1 MKRKFTSI
9 MLFAALLMGGASTFV
24 SCTDTES
31 DAVYDLNGQ
40 LSKAIEQQRQQ
51 LVDITNRLTTVE
63 GKTTDETLKILIKNT
78 IKENE
83 DAINKSALEYTITQ
97 LLNGNDRL
105 NEAISKSTAVSKLL
119 KEIYG
124 EDGNSG
130 MKKAL
135 SDLETSVK
143 NSTTGWTEK
152 TKALSDS
159 VKWALT
165 LAQADSIRLN
175 ILGDSI
181 YKNAQ
186 DIKDLQGRMTEVEK
200 YKDEIDKINN
210 VTIVGLNNRI
220 GNIESRLTAL
230 EGSKYDDT
238 EIRGLITTLQ
248 GDVTTAQSDASTA
261 LTKANELEGKL
272 TTEISNAKTEVLG
285 QIALTY
291 ATKSEIANMVTKDQ
305 IEDMVTKGDLKDW
318 VTNSEL
324 DTKLAGYAKLED
336 IVDAYTKSEIDTKL
350 SDIEKDYKNLI
361 ATLSDNFN
369 RLVTGVIV
377 QGSESPFYGYVS
389 TPLGESFNVL
399 GAYYGYA
406 DKGFNIN
413 GQSFRNGLLMN
424 TADDNAGIIF
434 VNVNPTGV
442 NPSGIK
448 LTLVDSQGNE
458 APFKLEWANTDRVLT
473 YGGSRAVD
481 VNSNGF
487 YAVKVK
493 LDEDKLN
500 DAKTWT
506 SADANELKDAAKNVL
521 DKLRKPSTNRLNV
534 AEIAKSIENVFNNR
548 LTRYAVK
555 ATWQIKNDK
564 GEWIEKSTVSRLN
577 LGATAIKPLSF
588 EFLNNGENIDLP
600 KIPTLESKGM
610 IIKDFPQWNPIKGD
624 FEDYKYHY
632 TISVPIAKSIKI
644 DGSDL
649 HINASGELV
658 YKDQTKQEVTGVTV
672 TVDDINWEDAKVT
685 YDTEDKTIDI
695 TVSMEKFNKVID
707 DLNAQVENMLGYAN
721 AKIDKYNKFA
731 ETIDKNY
738 ISRVN
743 RYIQRFENLLRKS
756 NSLLQPA
763 LFGVNSSNFWQLA
776 TLPAGANQLKME
788 GGNAETVLV
797 AASYTAELLA
807 PAYKKCITVIEKP
820 AGATVSGDNL
830 GKVLDGNVYKVGFK
844 ANKEGLYGL
853 QYEAVDYSG
862 NNGKTVKKTYYIK
875 VVK

>member
-1 MKRKFTSI
+1 

-51 LVDITNRLTTVE
+51 LIDINSRLETVE
-63 GKTTDETLKILIKNT
+63 GKTTDATLKTLIKNT
-78 IKENE
+78 IIENQQT
-83 DAINKSALEYTITQ
+83 INESALQYTINQ
-97 LLNGNDRL
+97 LLSGNDKL
-105 NEAISKSTAVSKLL
+105 NEAISKSAAVSRLL
-119 KEIYG
+119 NEIYG

-130 MKKAL
+130 LKKAL
-135 SDLETSVK
+135 SDLQTEVK

-181 YKNAQ
+181 YKNAE
-186 DIKDLQGRMTEVEK
+186 DIKDLQGRMTDVEK

-210 VTIVGLNNRI
+210 VTIAGINTSI
-220 GNIESRLTAL
+220 DNIENRLSTL

-238 EIRGLITTLQ
+238 EIRGLITSLQ
-248 GDVTTAQSDASTA
+248 GDVTTAKTTA
-261 LTKANELEGKL
+261 DEALRKANALDTKL
-272 TTEISNAKTEVLG
+272 TTEISNAKTDVLG

-291 ATKSEIANMVTKDQ
+291 ATKSDIANMVTKDQ
-305 IEDMVTKGDLKDW
+305 IEDMVTKGDIVDF
-318 VTNSEL
+318 VTKNEL
-324 DTKLAGYAKLED
+324 DTKLAGYAKLSD
-336 IVDAYTKSEIDTKL
+336 IVDAYSKSEIDSKL
-350 SDIEKDYKNLI
+350 DSIATEYKSLI
-361 ATLSDNFN
+361 AIMSDNFN

-406 DKGFNIN
+406 DNGFTIN
-413 GQSFRNGLLMN
+413 GERWNAGVLLN
-424 TADDNAGIIF
+424 DADDNAGLIF

-442 NPSGIK
+442 NPKGIE

-458 APFKLEWANTDRVLT
+458 APFKLKWANTDRVLT

-481 VNSNGF
+481 INSNGF

-493 LDEDKLN
+493 LDEGKLN
-500 DAKTWT
+500 EAKTWT
-506 SADANELKDAAKNVL
+506 SADASELKDAAKNVL
-521 DKLRKPSTNRLNV
+521 DKLRQPSTNRLNV

-555 ATWQIKNDK
+555 ATWSIKDK
-564 GEWIEKSTVSRLN
+564 DGNWVEKSTVSRLN

-588 EFLNNGENIDLP
+588 EFLKNGVNVDLP

-610 IIKDFPQWNPIKGD
+610 TITDFPQWDPIKGD
-624 FEDYKYHY
+624 FEDYHYTY
-632 TISVPIAKSIKI
+632 TISVPVANSIKI
-644 DGSDL
+644 DGSAL
-649 HINASGELV
+649 NVVNGELV
-658 YKDQTKQEVTGVTV
+658 YKDETKKEITGVTV
-672 TVDDINWEDAKVT
+672 TVGDINWEDAKVT
-685 YDTEDKTIDI
+685 YDTEDKEIDI

-707 DLNAQVENMLGYAN
+707 NLNAQVENMLGYAN

-731 ETIDKNY
+731 TTIDKNY

-776 TLPAGANQLKME
+776 TLPGGANQLKME

-797 AASYTAELLA
+797 AASYTAELLV
-807 PAYKKCITVIEKP
+807 PAYKKCIKVVEKP

-830 GKVLDGNVYKVGFK
+830 GKVLNGNVYKVGFK
-844 ANKEGLYGL
+844 ANKPGLYGI

-862 NNGKTVKKTYYIK
+862 KTVTKTYYIK
-875 VVK
+875 VVE

>member
-51 LVDITNRLTTVE
+51 LTDINSRLETVE
-63 GKTTDETLKILIKNT
+63 GKTTDATLKTLIKNT
-78 IKENE
+78 IVENQQT
-83 DAINKSALEYTITQ
+83 INESALQYTINQ
-97 LLNGNDRL
+97 LLSGNDKL
-105 NEAISKSTAVSKLL
+105 NEAISKSAAVSRLL
-119 KEIYG
+119 NEIYG

-130 MKKAL
+130 LKKAL
-135 SDLETSVK
+135 SDLQTEVK

-181 YKNAQ
+181 YKNAE
-186 DIKDLQGRMTEVEK
+186 DIKNLQGRMTDVEK

-210 VTIVGLNNRI
+210 VTIAGINTSI
-220 GNIESRLTAL
+220 SNIENRLSAL

-238 EIRGLITTLQ
+238 EIRGLITSLQ
-248 GDVTTAQSDASTA
+248 GDVTTAKTTA
-261 LTKANELEGKL
+261 DEALRKANELDTKL
-272 TTEISNAKTEVLG
+272 TTEISNAKTDVLNEV
-285 QIALTY
+285 AAKY
-291 ATKSEIANMVTKDQ
+291 ATKEEI
-305 IEDMVTKGDLKDW
+305 GDL
-318 VTNSEL
+318 VSNQEL
-324 DTKLAGYAKLED
+324 QTKLAGYAKLED
-336 IVDAYTKSEIDTKL
+336 IVDAYSKSEIDTKL
-350 SDIEKDYKNLI
+350 SEIEADYKSLI
-361 ATLSDNFN
+361 AIMSDNFN

-406 DKGFNIN
+406 DNAYSIN
-413 GQSFRNGLLMN
+413 GQTGRTGVLLN
-424 TADDNAGIIF
+424 DADDNAGLIF

-442 NPSGIK
+442 NPEGIK

-481 VNSNGF
+481 INSNGF

-493 LDEDKLN
+493 LDEGKLN
-500 DAKTWT
+500 EAKTWT
-506 SADANELKDAAKNVL
+506 SADASELKAAAKNVL
-521 DKLRKPSTNRLNV
+521 DKLRQPSTNRLNV

-555 ATWQIKNDK
+555 ATWSIKDK
-564 GEWIEKSTVSRLN
+564 DGNWVEKSTVSRLN

-588 EFLNNGENIDLP
+588 EFLKNGVNVDLP

-610 IIKDFPQWNPIKGD
+610 TITDFPQWDPIKGD
-624 FEDYKYHY
+624 FEDYHYTY
-632 TISVPIAKSIKI
+632 TISVPVANSIKI
-644 DGSDL
+644 DGSAL
-649 HINASGELV
+649 NVVNGELV
-658 YKDQTKQEVTGVTV
+658 YKDETKKEITGVTV
-672 TVDDINWEDAKVT
+672 TVGDINWEDAKVT
-685 YDTEDKTIDI
+685 YDTEDKEIDI

-707 DLNAQVENMLGYAN
+707 NLNAQVENMIGYAN

-731 ETIDKNY
+731 TTIDQNY

-776 TLPAGANQLKME
+776 TLPGGANQLKME

-807 PAYKKCITVIEKP
+807 PAYKKCIKVVEKP
-820 AGATVSGDNL
+820 TGATVSGDNL
-830 GKVLDGNVYKVGFK
+830 GKVLNGNVYKVGFK
-844 ANKEGLYGL
+844 ANKPGLYGI
-853 QYEAVDYSG
+853 QYEAVDYS
-862 NNGKTVKKTYYIK
+862 GKTVKKTYYIK
-875 VVK
+875 VVE

>member
-1 MKRKFTSI
+1 

-51 LVDITNRLTTVE
+51 LIDINSRLETVE
-63 GKTTDETLKILIKNT
+63 GKTTDATLKTLIKNT
-78 IKENE
+78 IIENQQT
-83 DAINKSALEYTITQ
+83 INESALQYTINQ
-97 LLNGNDRL
+97 LLNGNDKL
-105 NEAISKSTAVSKLL
+105 NDAISKSAAVSKLL
-119 KEIYG
+119 NEIYG

-130 MKKAL
+130 LKKAL
-135 SDLETSVK
+135 SDLQTEVK

-181 YKNAQ
+181 YKNAE
-186 DIKDLQGRMTEVEK
+186 DIKDLQGRMAEVEK

-210 VTIVGLNNRI
+210 ITIAGLNTNI
-220 GNIESRLTAL
+220 SNIESRLSAL

-248 GDVTTAQSDASTA
+248 GDVTTAKTDASEA
-261 LTKANELEGKL
+261 LAKANELETKL
-272 TTEISNAKTEVLG
+272 TTEINNAKTTVLNEV
-285 QIALTY
+285 AAKY
-291 ATKSEIANMVTKDQ
+291 ATKEEI
-305 IEDMVTKGDLKDW
+305 GDL
-318 VTNSEL
+318 VSNQEL
-324 DTKLAGYAKLED
+324 QTKLAGYAKLED
-336 IVDAYTKSEIDTKL
+336 IVDAYSKSEIDDKL
-350 SDIEKDYKNLI
+350 SAIEADYKSLI
-361 ATLSDNFN
+361 AIMSDNFN

-406 DKGFNIN
+406 DNAYSIN
-413 GQSFRNGLLMN
+413 GQTGRPGVLLN
-424 TADDNAGIIF
+424 DADDNAGLIF

-481 VNSNGF
+481 INSNGF

-493 LDEDKLN
+493 LDEGKLN
-500 DAKTWT
+500 EAKTWT
-506 SADANELKDAAKNVL
+506 SADASELKAAAKNVL
-521 DKLRKPSTNRLNV
+521 DKLRQPSTNRLNV
-534 AEIAKSIENVFNNR
+534 ADIAKSIENVFNNR

-555 ATWQIKNDK
+555 ATWSIKDK
-564 GEWIEKSTVSRLN
+564 DGNWVEKSTVSRLN

-588 EFLNNGENIDLP
+588 EFLKNGVNVDLP

-610 IIKDFPQWNPIKGD
+610 TITDFPQWNPIKGD
-624 FEDYKYHY
+624 FEDYHYTY
-632 TISVPIAKSIKI
+632 TISVPVSNSIKI
-644 DGSDL
+644 DGSAL
-649 HINASGELV
+649 NVVNGQLV
-658 YKDQTKQEVTGVTV
+658 YKDETKKEITGVTV
-672 TVDDINWEDAKVT
+672 TVGDINWEDAKVT
-685 YDTEDKTIDI
+685 YDTEDKEIDI

-707 DLNAQVENMLGYAN
+707 NLNGQVENLIGYAN

-731 ETIDKNY
+731 TTIDKNY

-776 TLPAGANQLKME
+776 TLPGGANQLKME

-807 PAYKKCITVIEKP
+807 PAYKKYIKVVEKP
-820 AGATVSGDNL
+820 DGATVSGDNL
-830 GKVLDGNVYKVGFK
+830 EKVLNGNVYKVGFK
-844 ANKEGLYGL
+844 ANKPGLYGI
-853 QYEAVDYSG
+853 QYEAVDYS
-862 NNGKTVKKTYYIK
+862 GKTVKKTYYIK
-875 VVK
+875 VVE

>member
-1 MKRKFTSI
+1 

-51 LVDITNRLTTVE
+51 LTDINSRLETVE
-63 GKTTDETLKILIKNT
+63 GKTTDATLKTLIKNT
-78 IKENE
+78 IVENQQT
-83 DAINKSALEYTITQ
+83 INESALQYTINQ
-97 LLNGNDRL
+97 LLSGNDKL
-105 NEAISKSTAVSKLL
+105 NEAISKSAAVSRLL
-119 KEIYG
+119 NEIYG

-130 MKKAL
+130 LKKAL
-135 SDLETSVK
+135 SDLQTEVK

-181 YKNAQ
+181 YKNAE
-186 DIKDLQGRMTEVEK
+186 DIKNLQGRMTDVEK

-210 VTIVGLNNRI
+210 VTIAGINTSI
-220 GNIESRLTAL
+220 SNIENRLSAL

-238 EIRGLITTLQ
+238 EIRGLITSLQ
-248 GDVTTAQSDASTA
+248 GDVTTAKTTA
-261 LTKANELEGKL
+261 DEALRKANELDTKL
-272 TTEISNAKTEVLG
+272 TTEISNAKTDVLNEV
-285 QIALTY
+285 AAKY
-291 ATKSEIANMVTKDQ
+291 ATKEEI
-305 IEDMVTKGDLKDW
+305 GDL
-318 VTNSEL
+318 VSNQEL
-324 DTKLAGYAKLED
+324 QTKLAGYAKLED
-336 IVDAYTKSEIDTKL
+336 IVDAYSKSEIDTKL
-350 SDIEKDYKNLI
+350 SEIEADYKSLI
-361 ATLSDNFN
+361 AIMSDNFN

-406 DKGFNIN
+406 DNAYSIN
-413 GQSFRNGLLMN
+413 GQTGRTGVLLN
-424 TADDNAGIIF
+424 DADDNAGLIF

-442 NPSGIK
+442 NPEGIK

-481 VNSNGF
+481 INSNGF

-493 LDEDKLN
+493 LDEGKLN
-500 DAKTWT
+500 EAKTWT
-506 SADANELKDAAKNVL
+506 SADASELKAAAKNVL
-521 DKLRKPSTNRLNV
+521 DKLRQPSTNRLNV

-555 ATWQIKNDK
+555 ATWSIKDK
-564 GEWIEKSTVSRLN
+564 DGNWVEKSTVSRLN

-588 EFLNNGENIDLP
+588 EFLKNGVNVDLP

-610 IIKDFPQWNPIKGD
+610 TITDFPQWDPIKGD
-624 FEDYKYHY
+624 FEDYHYTY
-632 TISVPIAKSIKI
+632 TISVPVANSIKI
-644 DGSDL
+644 DGSAL
-649 HINASGELV
+649 NVVNGELV
-658 YKDQTKQEVTGVTV
+658 YKDETKKEITGVTV
-672 TVDDINWEDAKVT
+672 TVGDINWEDAKVT
-685 YDTEDKTIDI
+685 YDTEDKEIDI

-707 DLNAQVENMLGYAN
+707 NLNAQVENMIGYAN

-731 ETIDKNY
+731 TTIDQNY

-776 TLPAGANQLKME
+776 TLPGGANQLKME

-807 PAYKKCITVIEKP
+807 PAYKKCIKVVEKP
-820 AGATVSGDNL
+820 TGATVSGDNL
-830 GKVLDGNVYKVGFK
+830 GKVLNGNVYKVGFK
-844 ANKEGLYGL
+844 ANKPGLYGI
-853 QYEAVDYSG
+853 QYEAVDYS
-862 NNGKTVKKTYYIK
+862 GKTVKKTYYIK
-875 VVK
+875 VVE

>member
-1 MKRKFTSI
+1 

-51 LVDITNRLTTVE
+51 LTDINSRLETVE
-63 GKTTDETLKILIKNT
+63 GKTTDATLKELIKNT
-78 IKENE
+78 ITENQQT
-83 DAINKSALEYTITQ
+83 INESALQYTINQ
-97 LLNGNDRL
+97 LLSGNDKL
-105 NEAISKSTAVSKLL
+105 NDAISKSAAVSRLL
-119 KEIYG
+119 NEIYG

-130 MKKAL
+130 LKKAL
-135 SDLETSVK
+135 SDLQTEVK

-181 YKNAQ
+181 YKNAE
-186 DIKDLQGRMTEVEK
+186 DIKDLQGRMTDVEK
-200 YKDEIDKINN
+200 YKEEIDKINN
-210 VTIVGLNNRI
+210 VTIAGLNTSINT
-220 GNIESRLTAL
+220 IETRLSAL

-248 GDVTTAQSDASTA
+248 GDVTTAKTDASNA
-261 LTKANELEGKL
+261 LAKANALETKL
-272 TTEISNAKTEVLG
+272 TTEINNAKNDVLG

-291 ATKSEIANMVTKDQ
+291 ATKSDIANMVTKDQ
-305 IEDMVTKGDLKDW
+305 IADMVTKGDIVDF
-318 VTNSEL
+318 VTKNEL
-324 DTKLAGYAKLED
+324 DTKLADYAKLSD
-336 IVDAYTKSEIDTKL
+336 IVDAYSKSEIDSKL
-350 SDIEKDYKNLI
+350 SVIEADYKSLI
-361 ATLSDNFN
+361 AIMSDNFN

-406 DKGFNIN
+406 DNGFSIGGERGNA
-413 GQSFRNGLLMN
+413 GVLLN
-424 TADDNAGIIF
+424 DADDNAGLIF

-442 NPSGIK
+442 NPEGIK

-481 VNSNGF
+481 INSNGF

-493 LDEDKLN
+493 LDEGKLN
-500 DAKTWT
+500 EAKTWT
-506 SADANELKDAAKNVL
+506 SADASELKDAAKNVL
-521 DKLRKPSTNRLNV
+521 DKLRQPSTNRLNV

-555 ATWQIKNDK
+555 ATWSIKDK
-564 GEWIEKSTVSRLN
+564 DGNWVEKSTVSRLN

-588 EFLNNGENIDLP
+588 EFLKNGVNVDLP

-610 IIKDFPQWNPIKGD
+610 TITDFPQWDPIKGD
-624 FEDYKYHY
+624 FEDYHYTY
-632 TISVPIAKSIKI
+632 TISVPVKNSIKI
-644 DGSDL
+644 DGSAL
-649 HINASGELV
+649 NVVNGELV
-658 YKDQTKQEVTGVTV
+658 YKDETKKEITGVTV
-672 TVDDINWEDAKVT
+672 TVGDINWEDAKVT
-685 YDTEDKTIDI
+685 YDTTDEEIDI

-707 DLNAQVENMLGYAN
+707 NLNAQVENLLGYAN

-731 ETIDKNY
+731 TTIDKNY

-776 TLPAGANQLKME
+776 TLPGGANQLKME

-807 PAYKKCITVIEKP
+807 PAYKKCIKVVEKP
-820 AGATVSGDNL
+820 TGATVSGDNL
-830 GKVLDGNVYKVGFK
+830 GKVLNGNVYKVGFK
-844 ANKEGLYGL
+844 ANKPGLYGI
-853 QYEAVDYSG
+853 QYEAVDYS
-862 NNGKTVKKTYYIK
+862 GKTVKKTYYIK
-875 VVK
+875 VVE

>member
-1 MKRKFTSI
+1 

-51 LVDITNRLTTVE
+51 LTDINSRLETVE
-63 GKTTDETLKILIKNT
+63 GKTTDATLKTLIKNT
-78 IKENE
+78 IVENQQT
-83 DAINKSALEYTITQ
+83 INESALQYTINQ
-97 LLNGNDRL
+97 LLSGNDKL
-105 NEAISKSTAVSKLL
+105 NDAISKSAAVSRLL
-119 KEIYG
+119 NEIYG

-130 MKKAL
+130 LKKAL
-135 SDLETSVK
+135 SDLQTEVK

-181 YKNAQ
+181 YKNAE
-186 DIKDLQGRMTEVEK
+186 DIKDLQDRMTDVEK

-210 VTIVGLNNRI
+210 VTIAGINTSI
-220 GNIESRLTAL
+220 SNIENRLSAL

-238 EIRGLITTLQ
+238 EIRGLITSLQ
-248 GDVTTAQSDASTA
+248 GDVTTAKTTA
-261 LTKANELEGKL
+261 DEALRKANVLDTKL
-272 TTEISNAKTEVLG
+272 TTEIANAKTDVLNEV
-285 QIALTY
+285 ALKY
-291 ATKSEIANMVTKDQ
+291 ATKEEI
-305 IEDMVTKGDLKDW
+305 GDL
-318 VTNSEL
+318 VSNQEL
-324 DTKLAGYAKLED
+324 QTKLAGYAKLED
-336 IVDAYTKSEIDTKL
+336 IVDAYSKSEIDTKL
-350 SDIEKDYKNLI
+350 SEIEADYKSLI
-361 ATLSDNFN
+361 AIMSDNFN

-406 DKGFNIN
+406 DNAYSIN
-413 GQSFRNGLLMN
+413 GQTGRTGVLLN
-424 TADDNAGIIF
+424 DADDNAGLIF

-442 NPSGIK
+442 NPEGIK

-481 VNSNGF
+481 INSNGF

-493 LDEDKLN
+493 LDEGKLN
-500 DAKTWT
+500 EAKTWT
-506 SADANELKDAAKNVL
+506 SADASELKAAAKNVL
-521 DKLRKPSTNRLNV
+521 DKLRQPSTNRLNV

-555 ATWQIKNDK
+555 ATWSIKDK
-564 GEWIEKSTVSRLN
+564 DGNWVEKSTVSRLN

-588 EFLNNGENIDLP
+588 EFLKNGVNVDLP

-610 IIKDFPQWNPIKGD
+610 TITDFPQWDPIKGD
-624 FEDYKYHY
+624 FEDYHYTY
-632 TISVPIAKSIKI
+632 TISVPVANSIKI
-644 DGSDL
+644 DGSAL
-649 HINASGELV
+649 NVVNGELV
-658 YKDQTKQEVTGVTV
+658 YKDETKKEITGVTV
-672 TVDDINWEDAKVT
+672 TVGDINWEDAKVT
-685 YDTEDKTIDI
+685 YDTEDKEIDI

-707 DLNAQVENMLGYAN
+707 NLNAQVENMIGYAN

-731 ETIDKNY
+731 TTIDQNY

-776 TLPAGANQLKME
+776 TLPGGANQLKME

-807 PAYKKCITVIEKP
+807 PAYKKCIKVVEKP
-820 AGATVSGDNL
+820 TGATVSGDNL
-830 GKVLDGNVYKVGFK
+830 GKVLNGNVYKVGFK
-844 ANKEGLYGL
+844 ANKPGLYGI
-853 QYEAVDYSG
+853 QYEAVDYS
-862 NNGKTVKKTYYIK
+862 GKTVKKTYYIK
-875 VVK
+875 VVE

>member
-1 MKRKFTSI
+1 

-51 LVDITNRLTTVE
+51 LIDINSRLETVE
-63 GKTTDETLKILIKNT
+63 GKTTDATLKTLIKNT
-78 IKENE
+78 IIENQQT
-83 DAINKSALEYTITQ
+83 INESALQYTINQ
-97 LLNGNDRL
+97 LLNGNDKL
-105 NEAISKSTAVSKLL
+105 NDAISKSAAVSKLL
-119 KEIYG
+119 NEIYG

-130 MKKAL
+130 LKKAL
-135 SDLETSVK
+135 SDLQTEVK

-181 YKNAQ
+181 YKNAE
-186 DIKDLQGRMTEVEK
+186 DIKDLQGRMAEVEK

-210 VTIVGLNNRI
+210 VTIAGINTSI
-220 GNIESRLTAL
+220 DNIENRLSTL

-238 EIRGLITTLQ
+238 EIRGLITSLQ
-248 GDVTTAQSDASTA
+248 GDVTTAKTTA
-261 LTKANELEGKL
+261 DEALRKANALDTKL
-272 TTEISNAKTEVLG
+272 TTEISNAKTAVLNEV
-285 QIALTY
+285 AAKY
-291 ATKSEIANMVTKDQ
+291 ATKEEI
-305 IEDMVTKGDLKDW
+305 GDL
-318 VTNSEL
+318 VSNQEL
-324 DTKLAGYAKLED
+324 QTKLAGYAKLED
-336 IVDAYTKSEIDTKL
+336 IVDAYSKSEIDTKL
-350 SDIEKDYKNLI
+350 SAIEADYKSLI
-361 ATLSDNFN
+361 AIMSDNFN
-369 RLVTGVIV
+369 RLVTGIIV

-406 DKGFNIN
+406 DNAYSIN
-413 GQSFRNGLLMN
+413 GQTGRTGVLLN
-424 TADDNAGIIF
+424 DADDNAGLIF

-442 NPSGIK
+442 NPEGIK

-481 VNSNGF
+481 INSNGF

-493 LDEDKLN
+493 LDEGKLN
-500 DAKTWT
+500 EAKTWT
-506 SADANELKDAAKNVL
+506 SADASELKDAAKNVL
-521 DKLRKPSTNRLNV
+521 DKLRQPSTNRLNV

-555 ATWQIKNDK
+555 ATWSIKDK
-564 GEWIEKSTVSRLN
+564 DGNWVEKSTVSRLN

-588 EFLNNGENIDLP
+588 EFLKKGVNVDLP

-610 IIKDFPQWNPIKGD
+610 TITDFPQWDPIKGD
-624 FEDYKYHY
+624 FEDYHYTY
-632 TISVPIAKSIKI
+632 TISVPVANSIKI
-644 DGSDL
+644 DGSAL
-649 HINASGELV
+649 NVVNGELV
-658 YKDQTKQEVTGVTV
+658 YKDETKKEITGVTV
-672 TVDDINWEDAKVT
+672 TVGDINWEDAKVT
-685 YDTEDKTIDI
+685 YDTEDKEIDI

-707 DLNAQVENMLGYAN
+707 NLNAQVENMLGYAN

-731 ETIDKNY
+731 TTIDKNY

-776 TLPAGANQLKME
+776 TLPGGANQLKME

-807 PAYKKCITVIEKP
+807 PAYKKYIKVVEKP
-820 AGATVSGDNL
+820 DGATVSGDNL
-830 GKVLDGNVYKVGFK
+830 EKVLNGNVYKVGFK
-844 ANKEGLYGL
+844 ANKPGLYGI
-853 QYEAVDYSG
+853 QYEAVDYS
-862 NNGKTVKKTYYIK
+862 GKTVKKTYYIK
-875 VVK
+875 VVE

>member
-1 MKRKFTSI
+1 

-51 LVDITNRLTTVE
+51 LTDINSRLETVE
-63 GKTTDETLKILIKNT
+63 GKTTDATLKTLIKNT
-78 IKENE
+78 IVENQQT
-83 DAINKSALEYTITQ
+83 INESALQYTINQ
-97 LLNGNDRL
+97 LLSGNDKL
-105 NEAISKSTAVSKLL
+105 NEAISKSAAVSRLL
-119 KEIYG
+119 NEIYG

-130 MKKAL
+130 LKKAL
-135 SDLETSVK
+135 SDLQTEVK

-181 YKNAQ
+181 YKNAE
-186 DIKDLQGRMTEVEK
+186 DIKNLQGRMNDVEK

-210 VTIVGLNNRI
+210 VTIAGINTSISSIENRL
-220 GNIESRLTAL
+220 SAL

-238 EIRGLITTLQ
+238 EIRGLITSLQ
-248 GDVTTAQSDASTA
+248 GDVTTAKTTA
-261 LTKANELEGKL
+261 DEALRKATQLDTKL
-272 TTEISNAKTEVLG
+272 TTEIANAKTDVLNEV
-285 QIALTY
+285 ALKY
-291 ATKSEIANMVTKDQ
+291 ATKEEI
-305 IEDMVTKGDLKDW
+305 GDL
-318 VTNSEL
+318 VSNQEL
-324 DTKLAGYAKLED
+324 QTKLAGYAKLED
-336 IVDAYTKSEIDTKL
+336 IVDAYSKSEIDTKL
-350 SDIEKDYKNLI
+350 SEIEADYKSLI
-361 ATLSDNFN
+361 AIMNDNFN

-406 DKGFNIN
+406 DNAYSIN
-413 GQSFRNGLLMN
+413 GQTGRTGVLLN
-424 TADDNAGIIF
+424 DADDNAGLIF

-442 NPSGIK
+442 NPEGIK

-481 VNSNGF
+481 INSNGF

-493 LDEDKLN
+493 LDEGKLN
-500 DAKTWT
+500 EAKTWT
-506 SADANELKDAAKNVL
+506 SADASELKAAAKNVL
-521 DKLRKPSTNRLNV
+521 DKLRQPSTNRLNV

-555 ATWQIKNDK
+555 ATWSIKDK
-564 GEWIEKSTVSRLN
+564 DGNWVEKSTVSRLN

-588 EFLNNGENIDLP
+588 EFLKNGVNVDLP

-610 IIKDFPQWNPIKGD
+610 TITDFPKWDPIKGD
-624 FEDYKYHY
+624 FEDYHYTY
-632 TISVPIAKSIKI
+632 TISVPVANSIKI
-644 DGSDL
+644 DGSAL
-649 HINASGELV
+649 NVVNGELV
-658 YKDQTKQEVTGVTV
+658 YKDETKKEITGVTV
-672 TVDDINWEDAKVT
+672 TVGDINWEDAKVT
-685 YDTEDKTIDI
+685 YDTEDKEIDI

-707 DLNAQVENMLGYAN
+707 NLNAQVENMIGYAN

-731 ETIDKNY
+731 TTIDQNY

-776 TLPAGANQLKME
+776 TLPGGANQLKME

-807 PAYKKCITVIEKP
+807 PAYKKCIKVVEKP
-820 AGATVSGDNL
+820 TGATVSGDNL
-830 GKVLDGNVYKVGFK
+830 GKVLNGNVYKVGFK
-844 ANKEGLYGL
+844 ANKPGLYGI
-853 QYEAVDYSG
+853 QYEAVDYS
-862 NNGKTVKKTYYIK
+862 GKTVKKTYYIK
-875 VVK
+875 VVE

>member
-1 MKRKFTSI
+1 

-51 LVDITNRLTTVE
+51 LTDINSRLETVE
-63 GKTTDETLKILIKNT
+63 GKTTDATLKTLIKNT
-78 IKENE
+78 IVENQQT
-83 DAINKSALEYTITQ
+83 INESALQYTINQ
-97 LLNGNDRL
+97 LLSGNDKL
-105 NEAISKSTAVSKLL
+105 NEAISKSAAVSRLL
-119 KEIYG
+119 NEIYG

-130 MKKAL
+130 LKKAL
-135 SDLETSVK
+135 SDLQTEVK

-181 YKNAQ
+181 YKNAE
-186 DIKDLQGRMTEVEK
+186 DIKNLQGRMNDVEK

-210 VTIVGLNNRI
+210 VTIAGINTSISSIENRL
-220 GNIESRLTAL
+220 SAL

-238 EIRGLITTLQ
+238 EIRGLITSLQ
-248 GDVTTAQSDASTA
+248 GDVTTAKTTA
-261 LTKANELEGKL
+261 DEALRKATQLDTKL
-272 TTEISNAKTEVLG
+272 TTEIANAKTDVLNEV
-285 QIALTY
+285 ALKY
-291 ATKSEIANMVTKDQ
+291 ATKEEI
-305 IEDMVTKGDLKDW
+305 GDL
-318 VTNSEL
+318 VSNQEL
-324 DTKLAGYAKLED
+324 QTKLAGYAKLED
-336 IVDAYTKSEIDTKL
+336 IVDAYSKSEIDTKL
-350 SDIEKDYKNLI
+350 SEIEADYKSLI
-361 ATLSDNFN
+361 AIMNDNFN

-406 DKGFNIN
+406 DNAYSNN
-413 GQSFRNGLLMN
+413 GQTGRTGVLLN
-424 TADDNAGIIF
+424 DADDNAGLIF

-442 NPSGIK
+442 NPEGIK

-481 VNSNGF
+481 INSNGF

-493 LDEDKLN
+493 LDEGKLN
-500 DAKTWT
+500 EAKTWT
-506 SADANELKDAAKNVL
+506 SADASELKAAAKNVL
-521 DKLRKPSTNRLNV
+521 DKLRQPSTNRLNV

-555 ATWQIKNDK
+555 ATWSIKDK
-564 GEWIEKSTVSRLN
+564 DGNWVEKSTVSRLN

-588 EFLNNGENIDLP
+588 EFLKNGVNVDLP

-610 IIKDFPQWNPIKGD
+610 TITDFPKWDPIKGD
-624 FEDYKYHY
+624 FEDYHYTY
-632 TISVPIAKSIKI
+632 TISVPVANSIKI
-644 DGSDL
+644 DGSAL
-649 HINASGELV
+649 NVVNGELV
-658 YKDQTKQEVTGVTV
+658 YKDETKKEITGVTV
-672 TVDDINWEDAKVT
+672 TVGDINWEDAKVT
-685 YDTEDKTIDI
+685 YDTEDKEIDI

-707 DLNAQVENMLGYAN
+707 NLNAQVENMIGYAN

-731 ETIDKNY
+731 TTIDQNY

-776 TLPAGANQLKME
+776 TLPGGANQLKME

-807 PAYKKCITVIEKP
+807 PAYKKCIKVVEKP
-820 AGATVSGDNL
+820 TGATVSGDNL
-830 GKVLDGNVYKVGFK
+830 GKVLNGNVYKVGFK
-844 ANKEGLYGL
+844 ANKPGLYGI
-853 QYEAVDYSG
+853 QYEAVDYS
-862 NNGKTVKKTYYIK
+862 GKTVKKTYYIK
-875 VVK
+875 VVE

>member
-1 MKRKFTSI
+1 

-51 LVDITNRLTTVE
+51 LTDINSRLETVE
-63 GKTTDETLKILIKNT
+63 GKTTDATLKTLIKNT
-78 IKENE
+78 IVENQQT
-83 DAINKSALEYTITQ
+83 INESALQYTINQ
-97 LLNGNDRL
+97 LLSGNDKL
-105 NEAISKSTAVSKLL
+105 NDAISKSAAVSRLL
-119 KEIYG
+119 NEIYG

-130 MKKAL
+130 LKKAL
-135 SDLETSVK
+135 SDLQTEVK

-181 YKNAQ
+181 YKNAE
-186 DIKDLQGRMTEVEK
+186 DIKDLQGRMTDVEK

-210 VTIVGLNNRI
+210 VTIAGINTSI
-220 GNIESRLTAL
+220 SNIENRLSAL

-238 EIRGLITTLQ
+238 EIRGLITSLQ
-248 GDVTTAQSDASTA
+248 GDVTTAKTTA
-261 LTKANELEGKL
+261 DEALRKANDLDTKL
-272 TTEISNAKTEVLG
+272 TTEIANAKTDVLNEV
-285 QIALTY
+285 ALKY
-291 ATKSEIANMVTKDQ
+291 ATKEEI
-305 IEDMVTKGDLKDW
+305 GDL
-318 VTNSEL
+318 VSNQEL
-324 DTKLAGYAKLED
+324 QTKLAGYAKLED
-336 IVDAYTKSEIDTKL
+336 IVDAYSKSEIDTKL
-350 SDIEKDYKNLI
+350 SEIEADYKSLI
-361 ATLSDNFN
+361 AIMSDNFN

-406 DKGFNIN
+406 DNAYSIN
-413 GQSFRNGLLMN
+413 GQTGRTGVLLN
-424 TADDNAGIIF
+424 DADDNAGLIF

-442 NPSGIK
+442 NPEGIK

-481 VNSNGF
+481 INSNGF

-493 LDEDKLN
+493 LDEGKLN
-500 DAKTWT
+500 EAKTWT
-506 SADANELKDAAKNVL
+506 AADASELKAAAKNVL
-521 DKLRKPSTNRLNV
+521 DKLRQPSTNRLNV

-555 ATWQIKNDK
+555 ATWSIKDK
-564 GEWIEKSTVSRLN
+564 DGNWVEKSTVSRLN

-588 EFLNNGENIDLP
+588 EFLKNGVNVDLP

-610 IIKDFPQWNPIKGD
+610 TITDFPQWDPIKGD
-624 FEDYKYHY
+624 FEDYHYTY
-632 TISVPIAKSIKI
+632 TISVPVANSVKI
-644 DGSDL
+644 DGSAL
-649 HINASGELV
+649 NVVNGELV
-658 YKDQTKQEVTGVTV
+658 YKDETKKEITGVTV
-672 TVDDINWEDAKVT
+672 TVGDINWEDAKVT
-685 YDTEDKTIDI
+685 YDTEDKEIDI

-707 DLNAQVENMLGYAN
+707 NLNAQVENMIGYAN

-731 ETIDKNY
+731 TTIDQNY

-776 TLPAGANQLKME
+776 TLPGGANQLKME

-807 PAYKKCITVIEKP
+807 PAYKKCIKVVEKP
-820 AGATVSGDNL
+820 TGATVSGDNL
-830 GKVLDGNVYKVGFK
+830 GKVLNGNVYKVGFK
-844 ANKEGLYGL
+844 ANKPGLYGI
-853 QYEAVDYSG
+853 QYEAVDYS
-862 NNGKTVKKTYYIK
+862 GKTVKKTYYIK
-875 VVK
+875 VVE

>member
-1 MKRKFTSI
+1 

-51 LVDITNRLTTVE
+51 LTDINNRLETVE
-63 GKTTDETLKILIKNT
+63 GKTTDATLKELIKNT

-83 DAINKSALEYTITQ
+83 QTINESALQYTINQ
-97 LLNGNDRL
+97 LLNGNDKL
-105 NEAISKSTAVSKLL
+105 NEAISKSAAVSKLL
-119 KEIYG
+119 NEIYG

-130 MKKAL
+130 LKKAL
-135 SDLETSVK
+135 EDLQTEVR

-181 YKNAQ
+181 YKNAE
-186 DIKDLQGRMTEVEK
+186 DIKNLQGRMAEVEK
-200 YKDEIDKINN
+200 YKEEIDKINN
-210 VTIVGLNNRI
+210 VTIAGLNTSINT
-220 GNIESRLTAL
+220 IESRLSAL

-248 GDVTTAQSDASTA
+248 GDVTTAKTDASNA
-261 LTKANELEGKL
+261 LAKANALETKL
-272 TTEISNAKTEVLG
+272 TTEINNAKNDVLG

-291 ATKSEIANMVTKDQ
+291 ATKSDIANMVTKDQ
-305 IEDMVTKGDLKDW
+305 IADMVTKGDIVDF
-318 VTNSEL
+318 VTKNEL
-324 DTKLAGYAKLED
+324 DTKLADYAKLSD
-336 IVDAYTKSEIDTKL
+336 IVDAYSKSEIDSKL
-350 SDIEKDYKNLI
+350 SVIEADYKSLI
-361 ATLSDNFN
+361 AIMSDNFN

-406 DKGFNIN
+406 DNGFSIGGERGNA
-413 GQSFRNGLLMN
+413 GVLLN
-424 TADDNAGIIF
+424 DADDNAGLIF

-442 NPSGIK
+442 NPEGIK

-481 VNSNGF
+481 INSNGF

-493 LDEDKLN
+493 LDEGKLN
-500 DAKTWT
+500 EAKTWT
-506 SADANELKDAAKNVL
+506 SADASELKDAAKNVL
-521 DKLRKPSTNRLNV
+521 DKLRQPSTNRLNV

-555 ATWQIKNDK
+555 ATWSIKDK
-564 GEWIEKSTVSRLN
+564 DGNWVEKSTVSRLN

-588 EFLNNGENIDLP
+588 EFLKNGVNVDLP

-610 IIKDFPQWNPIKGD
+610 TITDFPQWDPIKGD
-624 FEDYKYHY
+624 FEDYHYTY
-632 TISVPIAKSIKI
+632 TISVPVKNSIKI
-644 DGSDL
+644 DGSAL
-649 HINASGELV
+649 NVVNGELV
-658 YKDQTKQEVTGVTV
+658 YKDETKKEITGVTV
-672 TVDDINWEDAKVT
+672 TVGDINWEDAKVT
-685 YDTEDKTIDI
+685 YDTTDEEIDI

-707 DLNAQVENMLGYAN
+707 NLNAQVENLLGYAN

-731 ETIDKNY
+731 TTIDKNY

-776 TLPAGANQLKME
+776 TLPGGANQLKME

-807 PAYKKCITVIEKP
+807 PAYKKCIKVVEKP
-820 AGATVSGDNL
+820 TGATVSGDNL
-830 GKVLDGNVYKVGFK
+830 GKVLNGNVYKVGFK
-844 ANKEGLYGL
+844 ANKPGLYGI
-853 QYEAVDYSG
+853 QYEAVDYS
-862 NNGKTVKKTYYIK
+862 GKTVKKTYYIK
-875 VVK
+875 VVE

>member
-51 LVDITNRLTTVE
+51 LTDINSRLETVE
-63 GKTTDETLKILIKNT
+63 GKTTDATLKELIKNT
-78 IKENE
+78 ITENQQT
-83 DAINKSALEYTITQ
+83 INESALQYTINQ
-97 LLNGNDRL
+97 LLSGNDKL
-105 NEAISKSTAVSKLL
+105 NDAISKSAAVSRLL
-119 KEIYG
+119 NEIYG

-130 MKKAL
+130 LKKAL
-135 SDLETSVK
+135 SDLQTEVK

-181 YKNAQ
+181 YKNAE
-186 DIKDLQGRMTEVEK
+186 DIKNLQGRMTEVEK
-200 YKDEIDKINN
+200 YKKEIDKINN
-210 VTIVGLNNRI
+210 VTIAGLNTSI
-220 GNIESRLTAL
+220 SNIESRLSAL

-238 EIRGLITTLQ
+238 EIRNLITTLQ
-248 GDVTTAQSDASTA
+248 GDVTTAKTDASNA
-261 LTKANELEGKL
+261 LAKANALETKL
-272 TTEISNAKTEVLG
+272 TTEINNAKTTVLNEV
-285 QIALTY
+285 AAKY
-291 ATKSEIANMVTKDQ
+291 ATKEEI
-305 IEDMVTKGDLKDW
+305 GDL
-318 VTNSEL
+318 VSNQEL
-324 DTKLAGYAKLED
+324 QTKLAGYAKLED
-336 IVDAYTKSEIDTKL
+336 IVDAYTKSEIDSKL
-350 SDIEKDYKNLI
+350 SVIEADYKSLI
-361 ATLSDNFN
+361 AIMSDNFN

-406 DKGFNIN
+406 DNGFSIGGERGNA
-413 GQSFRNGLLMN
+413 GVLLN
-424 TADDNAGIIF
+424 DADDNAGLIF

-442 NPSGIK
+442 NPEGIK

-481 VNSNGF
+481 INSNGF

-493 LDEDKLN
+493 LDEGKLN

-506 SADANELKDAAKNVL
+506 SADASELKDAAKNVL
-521 DKLRKPSTNRLNV
+521 DKLRQPSTNRLNV

-555 ATWQIKNDK
+555 ATWSIKDK
-564 GEWIEKSTVSRLN
+564 DGNWVEKSTVSRLN

-588 EFLNNGENIDLP
+588 EFLKNGVNVDLP

-610 IIKDFPQWNPIKGD
+610 TITDFPQWDPIKGD
-624 FEDYKYHY
+624 FEDYNYHY
-632 TISVPIAKSIKI
+632 TISVPIANSIKI
-644 DGSDL
+644 DGSEL
-649 HINASGELV
+649 NVVNGEIV
-658 YKDQTKQEVTGVTV
+658 YKDETHKEITGVTV
-672 TVDDINWEDAKVT
+672 NVNGINWEDAKVT
-685 YDTEDKTIDI
+685 YKTEEKEIDI

-707 DLNAQVENMLGYAN
+707 NLNAQVENLLGYAN

-731 ETIDKNY
+731 TTIDQNY

-776 TLPAGANQLKME
+776 TLPGGANQLKME

-807 PAYKKCITVIEKP
+807 PAYKKCIKVVEKP
-820 AGATVSGDNL
+820 TGATVSGDNL
-830 GKVLDGNVYKVGFK
+830 GKVLNGNVYKVGFK
-844 ANKEGLYGL
+844 ANKPGLYGI
-853 QYEAVDYSG
+853 QYEAVDYS
-862 NNGKTVKKTYYIK
+862 GKTVKKTYYIK
-875 VVK
+875 VVE

>member
-1 MKRKFTSI
+1 

-51 LVDITNRLTTVE
+51 LIDINSRLETVE
-63 GKTTDETLKILIKNT
+63 GKTTDATLKTLIKNT
-78 IKENE
+78 IVENQQT
-83 DAINKSALEYTITQ
+83 INESALQYTINQ
-97 LLNGNDRL
+97 LLSGNDKL
-105 NEAISKSTAVSKLL
+105 NEAISKSAAVSRLL
-119 KEIYG
+119 NEIYG

-130 MKKAL
+130 LKKAL
-135 SDLETSVK
+135 SDLQTEVK

-181 YKNAQ
+181 YKNAE
-186 DIKDLQGRMTEVEK
+186 DIKDLQGRMTDVEK

-210 VTIVGLNNRI
+210 VTIAGINTSI
-220 GNIESRLTAL
+220 SNIENRLSAL

-238 EIRGLITTLQ
+238 EIRGLITSLQ
-248 GDVTTAQSDASTA
+248 GDVTTAKTTA
-261 LTKANELEGKL
+261 DEALRKANQLDTKL
-272 TTEISNAKTEVLG
+272 TTEITNAKTDVLNEV
-285 QIALTY
+285 ALKY
-291 ATKSEIANMVTKDQ
+291 ATKEEI
-305 IEDMVTKGDLKDW
+305 GDL
-318 VTNSEL
+318 VSNQEL
-324 DTKLAGYAKLED
+324 QTKLAGYAKLED
-336 IVDAYTKSEIDTKL
+336 IVDAYSKSEIDTKL
-350 SDIEKDYKNLI
+350 SEIEADYKSLI
-361 ATLSDNFN
+361 AIMSDNFN

-406 DKGFNIN
+406 DNAYSIN
-413 GQSFRNGLLMN
+413 GQTGRTGVLLN
-424 TADDNAGIIF
+424 DADDNAGLIF

-442 NPSGIK
+442 NPEGIK

-481 VNSNGF
+481 INSNGF

-493 LDEDKLN
+493 LDEGKLN
-500 DAKTWT
+500 EAKTWT
-506 SADANELKDAAKNVL
+506 SADASELKAAAKNVL
-521 DKLRKPSTNRLNV
+521 DKLRQPSTNRLNV

-555 ATWQIKNDK
+555 ATWSIKDK
-564 GEWIEKSTVSRLN
+564 DGNWVEKSTVSRLN

-588 EFLNNGENIDLP
+588 EFLKNGVNVDLP

-610 IIKDFPQWNPIKGD
+610 TITDFPQWDPIKGD
-624 FEDYKYHY
+624 FEDYHYTY
-632 TISVPIAKSIKI
+632 TISVPVANSIKI
-644 DGSDL
+644 DGSAL
-649 HINASGELV
+649 NVVNGELV
-658 YKDQTKQEVTGVTV
+658 YKDETKKEITGVTV
-672 TVDDINWEDAKVT
+672 TVGDINWEDAKVT
-685 YDTEDKTIDI
+685 YDTEDKEIDI

-707 DLNAQVENMLGYAN
+707 NLNAQVENMIGYAN

-731 ETIDKNY
+731 TTIDQNY

-776 TLPAGANQLKME
+776 TLPGGANQLKME

-807 PAYKKCITVIEKP
+807 PAYKKCIKVVEKP

-830 GKVLDGNVYKVGFK
+830 GKVLNGNVYKVGFK
-844 ANKEGLYGL
+844 ANKPGLYGI
-853 QYEAVDYSG
+853 QYEAVDYS
-862 NNGKTVKKTYYIK
+862 GKTVKKTYYIK
-875 VVK
+875 VVE